1 MLLLENDLLTC
12 SKKDLA
18 KLYFDS
24 SNTNRFA
31 DFERIR
37 CIRHLSL
44 YSLITLAHNKRGTND
59 DKQD

>member
-1 MLLLENDLLTC
+1 MLLLENNLLTC

-24 SNTNRFA
+24 INTNRFA
-31 DFERIR
+31 DYERIR

-44 YSLITLAHNKRGTND
+44 YNLITLAHNKRPT
-59 DKQD
+59 KK